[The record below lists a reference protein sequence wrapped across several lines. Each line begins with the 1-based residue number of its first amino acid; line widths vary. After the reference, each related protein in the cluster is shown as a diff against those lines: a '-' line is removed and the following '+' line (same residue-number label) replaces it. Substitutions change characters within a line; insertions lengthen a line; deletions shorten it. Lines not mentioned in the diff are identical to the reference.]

1 LINSMKLKVEL
12 ERQVT
17 VDDFACSFGT
27 TVADIPSDCRRL
39 IEERDFSYRLLEG
52 EEQDRVVLNV
62 LKKIEADTQIVGAD
76 GRQEV
81 WQKGWNENLQNFAK
95 SGFDLGALVP
105 KFIRPGAIVRYNG
118 DYIEPASST
127 FELDYYSVFRL
138 WLFRKYLGDAQ
149 TIYEFGCGSG
159 FNLVTLAH
167 LYPNKVLH
175 GLDFVSSSVEIVNK
189 LAQAYGWNMA
199 GHLFDMRSPDEN
211 LEIAGNSA
219 VVTIGTI
226 EQLAGD
232 FEPFLQ
238 FLLGRSPALCIHVE
252 PTVELYDEDNLVDYL
267 AAKFHRKRGYTEGF
281 LPRLQQLEDQGRIEI
296 VKVKRLFFGSLLME
310 GYNLLIWRP
319 RNTD

>member
-1 LINSMKLKVEL
+1 MQ
-12 ERQVT
+12 QVT
-17 VDDFACSFGT
+17 MEDFACSFGT
-27 TVADIPSDCRRL
+27 IAGDIPPDCKQL
-39 IEERDFSYRLLEG
+39 IGEKDFRYRVLRGEER
-52 EEQDRVVLNV
+52 DRVVLNV
-62 LKKIEADTQIVGAD
+62 LRRIEADTQTVGTD
-76 GRQEV
+76 SRQEV
-81 WQKGWNENLQNFAK
+81 WQKGWNENLQDFAK

-105 KFIRPGAIVRYNG
+105 KFIRPGSIVRLNRN
-118 DYIEPASST
+118 YIEPISPT

-138 WLFRKYLGDAQ
+138 WLFRKYFPGVQ

-159 FNLVTLAH
+159 FNLVALAQ
-167 LYPNKVLH
+167 LYPNKILH
-175 GLDFVSSSVEIVNK
+175 GLDFVSSSMEIVNK
-189 LAQAYGWNMA
+189 LAQRYGWNMT
-199 GHLFDMRSPDEN
+199 GHLFDMRSPDED
-211 LEIAGNSA
+211 LEITDDSA

-281 LPRLQQLEDQGRIEI
+281 LPHLQRLEDQGRIEI
-296 VKVKRLFFGSLLME
+296 VKVKRLSFGSLLME

-319 RNTD
+319 RHTD

>member
-1 LINSMKLKVEL
+1 M
-12 ERQVT
+12 
-17 VDDFACSFGT
+17 
-27 TVADIPSDCRRL
+27 
-39 IEERDFSYRLLEG
+39 
-52 EEQDRVVLNV
+52 
-62 LKKIEADTQIVGAD
+62 
-76 GRQEV
+76 
-81 WQKGWNENLQNFAK
+81 
-95 SGFDLGALVP
+95 
-105 KFIRPGAIVRYNG
+105 
-118 DYIEPASST
+118 
-127 FELDYYSVFRL
+127 
-138 WLFRKYLGDAQ
+138 Q

-159 FNLVTLAH
+159 FNLVALAQ

-189 LAQAYGWNMA
+189 LAQLYGWNMA

-238 FLLGRSPALCIHVE
+238 FLLRRSPALCIHIE
-252 PTVELYDEDNLVDYL
+252 PTIELYDEDNLLDYL

-281 LPRLQQLEDQGRIEI
+281 LPRLQQLADRGQIEI
-296 VKVKRLFFGSLLME
+296 VKIKRLFFGSLLME
-310 GYNLLIWRP
+310 GYNVLIWRP